1 MNDTDPLHHAPK
13 PAGIGLGADGEA
25 ATAVA
30 DRPPQTASQEA
41 SRDAYREPKDT
52 PPGRFDV
59 DAPDAAAEPGIGDL
73 LKSLRDESL
82 HLIRQE
88 VNLAKTEANEK
99 AHFYVSQARDAAIGG
114 AVLAVGGLGLLA
126 AASFLVGALL
136 DVILPLNASAA
147 NGLGFLITGLIAT
160 LVGYSM
166 YAKSKRRLAEEPLTP
181 DRTLQSLK
189 DDKQWLTN
197 KTAETTH
204 AAKHATAS

>member
-1 MNDTDPLHHAPK
+1 MNDNDPLKHAPK
-13 PAGIGLGADGEA
+13 PAGVGLGADGEA

-30 DRPPQTASQEA
+30 DRPPHDSAREA
-41 SRDAYREPKDT
+41 AAREAYDA
-52 PPGRFDV
+52 PPGRFNG
-59 DAPDAAAEPGIGDL
+59 DAPAEPAEPGIGDL
-73 LKSLRDESL
+73 LKNLRDESL

-88 VNLAKTEANEK
+88 VNLAKTEASEK
-99 AHFYVSQARDAAIGG
+99 ANFYVSQARDAAVGG

-147 NGLGFLITGLIAT
+147 NGFGFLIVGLIAT

-166 YAKSKRRLAEEPLTP
+166 YAKSKRRLTQEPLTP

-204 AAKHATAS
+204 AAKHATTR